1 MQRKTKFLIQT
12 GGTNSFQWQKFLIAF
27 FPAALKG
34 KLLLSTFSLGRIFP
48 WKIIEIIKKKSIIKL
63 TLGVKKVCAFI
74 EFFKAMNESTYQST
88 RVVYNCIPSIT
99 GITVIEFLVGALPR
113 SFYTFNF

>member
-48 WKIIEIIKKKSIIKL
+48 WKIIEIIKKKIDYKINSGCEKSL
-63 TLGVKKVCAFI
+63 CFYRVFQG
-74 EFFKAMNESTYQST
+74 NE
-88 RVVYNCIPSIT
+88 
-99 GITVIEFLVGALPR
+99 
-113 SFYTFNF
+113 